1 MFTAITAVIS
11 ALAAPIS
18 TWLNR
23 RAELKAAEHATAL
36 AIQENKT
43 RLALSESEYN
53 HQWEMAQLQN
63 SSKVLKYAS
72 FSLFAGP
79 VLLAMLAPWL
89 KVDLTPMWVSLESV
103 PEYWRAG
110 FTGITGAIW
119 GIAQLKDMGGV
130 KGVLGW
136 AVKTGVKTSVS
147 ASTPPPT
154 HENPVSG
161 PVSPQPG
168 ESPMEAASSQ
178 EKASSSQERAS
189 KASTVNSRLRRA
201 LAGILKD

>member
-11 ALAAPIS
+11 ALAAPVS

-136 AVKTGVKTSVS
+136 AVKTGVS
-147 ASTPPPT
+147 ASPPPPT

-161 PVSPQPG
+161 PVSPQPD
-168 ESPMEAASSQ
+168 ESPAEAASSQ
-178 EKASSSQERAS
+178 EKASSSQER
-189 KASTVNSRLRRA
+189 ASTVNSRLRRA
-201 LAGILKD
+201 LAGILKDG